1 MALVLVA
8 CSEKE
13 EPQVEL
19 ALEEEK
25 IERSLLLHPIA
36 EGQSYDKAVYDIVVR
51 EDPEVDGWESEVF
64 SEFAM
69 KQLKKLGSALK
80 GDQFPED
87 VFW

>member
-25 IERSLLLHPIA
+25 IERSLSLHPYCRRA
-36 EGQSYDKAVYDIVVR
+36 E
-51 EDPEVDGWESEVF
+51 
-64 SEFAM
+64 
-69 KQLKKLGSALK
+69 L
-80 GDQFPED
+80 
-87 VFW
+87 